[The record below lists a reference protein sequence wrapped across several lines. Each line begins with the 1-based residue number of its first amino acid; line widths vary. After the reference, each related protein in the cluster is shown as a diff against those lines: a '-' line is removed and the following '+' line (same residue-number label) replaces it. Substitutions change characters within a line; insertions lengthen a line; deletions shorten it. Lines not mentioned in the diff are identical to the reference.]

1 MPISFDKIKKDAP
14 GLVNLYKDADTA
26 VTASGITGTA
36 KVALVL
42 DYSLSMKPLY
52 QTGFVQKIAEKLLAL
67 GLRFDDDGDIE
78 VFLFDDHAVYAGS
91 LTMNDYIG
99 GINRLTGPRRM
110 GSTNYADAI
119 NTVTGHYTGGRRRF
133 GLGKTNTLKEPVY
146 VAFFTDGDPNSESAA
161 EKALRDASDKGVFFQ
176 FIGLGDRTFEFLE
189 RLDTLTGR
197 ALDNAGFFAVSPTEM
212 NSPTASDEVLYGYM
226 LQEFAQWIPAA
237 RAKGYI
243 G

>member
-36 KVALVL
+36 KVAIVL
-42 DYSLSMKPLY
+42 DYSLSMKALY
-52 QTGFVQKIAEKLLAL
+52 ASGFVQKITEKLLAL

-78 VFLFDDHAVYAGS
+78 VFLFDDHATYAGS
-91 LTMNDYIG
+91 LSMADYQG
-99 GINRLTGPRRM
+99 GVNRLTRRRSM
-110 GSTNYADAI
+110 GSTNYAAAI
-119 NTVTGHYTGGRRRF
+119 NEVVMHYSKNGLFGRS
-133 GLGKTNTLKEPVY
+133 KALKEPVY
-146 VAFFTDGDPNSESAA
+146 VAFFTDGDPNSEEAA
-161 EKALRDASDKGVFFQ
+161 EKSIRAASDKGIFFQ

-197 ALDNAGFFAVSPTEM
+197 ALDNAGFFAVSPAEM
-212 NSPTASDEVLYGYM
+212 NSPTASDEVLYSYM